1 MRIYRT
7 LLILLLTVGC
17 ADKNNKVNTTEKTN
31 QDATRLSWMTDEMVE
46 EIKIRDEIV
55 KNEDFESLFS
65 LHDDGDFSI
74 VLHEIL
80 VNRYDKNPNDLSQ
93 VQLNLFL
100 CMHMENAGQSDTI
113 LTFLQEWFPQYNEQV
128 IISLREIGAF
138 KSSSIIKQ
146 AVELL
151 PKDGSWFFKSSN
163 ESSEKVMMEL
173 GRNFSSY
180 PDGPMSILYYKYAN
194 KHRNEVVK

>member
-1 MRIYRT
+1 MRIYRI
-7 LLILLLTVGC
+7 LLILLLAVGC
-17 ADKNNKVNTTEKTN
+17 ADRNNKVNTIEKTN

-46 EIKIRDEIV
+46 EIKIREEIV

-65 LHDDGDFSI
+65 LLDNGDFSI
-74 VLHEIL
+74 ALHEIL
-80 VNRYDKNPNDLSQ
+80 INRYDKNPNDLNQ

-100 CMHMENAGQSDTI
+100 SMHMENAGQADTI
-113 LTFLQEWFPQYNEQV
+113 LTFLQEWFPQYNEQI

-173 GRNFSSY
+173 DKNFSNY

>member
-1 MRIYRT
+1 MRIYRI

-17 ADKNNKVNTTEKTN
+17 ADRNNKVDTIEKTN
-31 QDATRLSWMTDEMVE
+31 QDTTRLSWMTDEMVE
-46 EIKIRDEIV
+46 EIKISNEIV

-65 LHDDGDFSI
+65 LLDNGDFSI
-74 VLHEIL
+74 ALHEIL
-80 VNRYDKNPNDLSQ
+80 VNRYDKNPNNLNQ

-100 CMHMENAGQSDTI
+100 CMHMENAGQADSI
-113 LTFLQEWFPQYNEQV
+113 LTFLQEWFPQYNEQI

-173 GRNFSSY
+173 DRNFSSY
-180 PDGPMSILYYKYAN
+180 PDGPMSILYYKYAI

>member
-1 MRIYRT
+1 MRIYRI

-17 ADKNNKVNTTEKTN
+17 ADRNNKVNTIEKTN
-31 QDATRLSWMTDEMVE
+31 QDTTRLSWVTDEMVE
-46 EIKIRDEIV
+46 EIKISNEIV

-65 LHDDGDFSI
+65 LLDNGDFSI
-74 VLHEIL
+74 ALHEIL
-80 VNRYDKNPNDLSQ
+80 VNRYDKNPNDLNQ

-100 CMHMENAGQSDTI
+100 CMHMENAGQADSI
-113 LTFLQEWFPQYNEQV
+113 LTFLQEWFPQYNEQI

-173 GRNFSSY
+173 DRNFSSY

>member
-17 ADKNNKVNTTEKTN
+17 ADRTNKVNTTEKTN
-31 QDATRLSWMTDEMVE
+31 QDTTRLSWMTDEMVE

-55 KNEDFESLFS
+55 KSEDFDSLFS
-65 LHDDGDFSI
+65 LLDYGDFSI
-74 VLHEIL
+74 ALHEIL
-80 VNRYDKNPNDLSQ
+80 VNRYDKNPNDLNQ

-100 CMHMENAGQSDTI
+100 CMHMENAGQADTI
-113 LTFLQEWFPQYNEQV
+113 LTFLQEWFPQYKEQV
-128 IISLREIGAF
+128 IISLKEIGAF

-173 GRNFSSY
+173 DRNFSSY

>member
-1 MRIYRT
+1 FHRDS
-7 LLILLLTVGC
+7 LNLKLI
-17 ADKNNKVNTTEKTN
+17 NSNYE
-31 QDATRLSWMTDEMVE
+31 LSY
-46 EIKIRDEIV
+46 
-55 KNEDFESLFS
+55 FLGSLQ
-65 LHDDGDFSI
+65 LDNGDFSI
-74 VLHEIL
+74 ALHEIL
-80 VNRYDKNPNDLSQ
+80 VNRYDKNPNDLNQ

-100 CMHMENAGQSDTI
+100 CMHMENAGQADSI
-113 LTFLQEWFPQYNEQV
+113 LTFLQEWFPQYNEQI

-173 GRNFSSY
+173 DRNFSSY